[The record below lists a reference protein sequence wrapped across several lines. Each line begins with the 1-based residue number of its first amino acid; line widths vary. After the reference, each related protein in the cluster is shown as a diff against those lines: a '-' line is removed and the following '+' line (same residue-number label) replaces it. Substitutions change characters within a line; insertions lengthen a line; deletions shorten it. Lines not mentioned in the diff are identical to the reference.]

1 MPFQLT
7 VLYRP
12 PTDPIAFNEYYDKTH
27 TLLVVKIPG
36 LRSFVVSRPGPD
48 LNTGESVYHLVATL
62 GFDDE
67 ETAQTAMFSPEGAA
81 VMADL
86 DNFAQ
91 AGIVTLTGPSTGVL

>member
-12 PTDPIAFNEYYDKTH
+12 PTDPLAFDEYYDKTH
-27 TLLVVKIPG
+27 TPLAVKLPG

-48 LNTGESVYHLVATL
+48 LSTGESVYHLVATL

-67 ETAQTAMFSPEGAA
+67 QTAQTAMFSPEGVA

-86 DNFAQ
+86 NNFAQ
-91 AGIVTLTGPSTGVL
+91 AGMVTLTGPSTVIL